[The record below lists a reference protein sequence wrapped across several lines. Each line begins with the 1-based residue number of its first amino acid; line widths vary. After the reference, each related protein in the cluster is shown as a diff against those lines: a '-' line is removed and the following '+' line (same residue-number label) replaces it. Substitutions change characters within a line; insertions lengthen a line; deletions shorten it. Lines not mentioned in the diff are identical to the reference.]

1 MNNRSIAITLV
12 VSLVLVV
19 IVSFSIF
26 GGAAALPPI
35 SGYGT
40 DPKLPSP
47 DQRLIPVINVANAT
61 GWTNGEK
68 PVAAKGMQ
76 VTAFASGLDHPRW
89 LYVLPNGDVLV
100 AETNAPANRP
110 EDSKGIKGWFFN
122 FFQKKAGPLCQAQIA

>member
-1 MNNRSIAITLV
+1 MKKSSLVLTLV
-12 VSLVLVV
+12 VSLVLVLVV

-26 GGAAALPPI
+26 GGPAALPPI

-47 DQRLIPVINVANAT
+47 DQRLIPVINVAKAT
-61 GWTNGEK
+61 GWRNGEK
-68 PVAAKGMQ
+68 PVTAEGME

-100 AETNAPANRP
+100 AETNVIFPF
-110 EDSKGIKGWFFN
+110 S
-122 FFQKKAGPLCQAQIA
+122 